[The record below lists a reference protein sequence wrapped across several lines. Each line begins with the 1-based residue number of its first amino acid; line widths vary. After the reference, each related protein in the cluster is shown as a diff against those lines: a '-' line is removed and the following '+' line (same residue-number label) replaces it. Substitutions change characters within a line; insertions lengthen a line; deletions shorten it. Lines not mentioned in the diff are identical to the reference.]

1 MTVVVETVNMSRNLY
16 IFHYTYSLYLCILC
30 MHIILLSINP
40 FAAKPK
46 LFEVIRIAITL
57 LSISIIPFNT
67 GKSKQFLVS
76 KLPRIT
82 IQ

>member
-1 MTVVVETVNMSRNLY
+1 MY
-16 IFHYTYSLYLCILC
+16 
-30 MHIILLSINP
+30 IILLSINP

-82 IQ
+82 IQWITTCQKIILSFKVIIDTP